1 MSTLPN
7 RSLQSQS
14 VYSHNVVDTNESFHF
29 LGISEKTPP
38 VLFRLL
44 CWIVNSNHNIKI
56 NSLLINNE
64 SWSTFIKLAG
74 FSNMKKTILS
84 KTWRKLAFPCDPG
97 IFFRRFLSFCLPLD
111 LQCVWS
117 FRILS
122 RTVNSVPKSFISVS
136 VLIYLT
142 RWGTTGN
149 MISFSVIVSFLV
161 IIYFSTLYSWTLHNY
176 TITNTFD
183 KLELKNVCENPKT
196 DIKHLCKYKCY
207 ARFSK
212 HRKSTFFIF

>member
-1 MSTLPN
+1 MSTPPN
-7 RSLQSQS
+7 RWLESQL
-14 VYSHNVVDTNESFHF
+14 VYSHNVVDTNKSFHF

-44 CWIVNSNHNIKI
+44 YWIINSNQNIKI
-56 NSLLINNE
+56 NSLFIYNE
-64 SWSTFIKLAG
+64 SWSTFIKLTG
-74 FSNMKKTILS
+74 TSNMKKTILS
-84 KTWRKLAFPCDPG
+84 KIWRKLAFPCDSG

-149 MISFSVIVSFLV
+149 MISFPVTVYFSV
-161 IIYFSTLYSWTLHNY
+161 IIYFSTLYS
-176 TITNTFD
+176 
-183 KLELKNVCENPKT
+183 
-196 DIKHLCKYKCY
+196 
-207 ARFSK
+207 
-212 HRKSTFFIF
+212 